1 MPACE
6 ATTKPR
12 IMFVEDDDSGRQL
25 LQEWLELIGYEV
37 FSLPDGR
44 DFMLTLE
51 KISPD
56 LLLLDL
62 KLPHIDG
69 FTLLE
74 QLQTSSWR
82 SLPVIVLSAY
92 NLQRTRDKAAE
103 LGCTRYLVKPTPL
116 DTLQGIIQSAL
127 DDRELSESD
136 C

>member
-25 LQEWLELIGYEV
+25 LQEWLELMGYEV

-74 QLQTSSWR
+74 QLQTSAWR

-103 LGCTRYLVKPTPL
+103 LGCTHYLVKPTPL